1 MIFSFEAGIHHVFEC
16 LGRMVSRVAGIVIIE
31 HLDVIDYVQ
40 TYHIHER
47 EWAPGGL
54 IEYHPGPVN
63 VSVVNKTVGPH
74 VQGFFLYGPP
84 DPVETESQE
93 LFINL
98 QGDHAKGGYD
108 NCIPPEGPGVW
119 FGYRNPQQGRSL
131 CLDTPFNICHIPAI
145 QYLFLLK
152 MLVFTRTFLKRD
164 VNCF

>member
-98 QGDHAKGGYD
+98 QGDHAKGGYEIVSRLKD
-108 NCIPPEGPGVW
+108 LGCGLATAILSRVDRSALTHLST
-119 FGYRNPQQGRSL
+119 FAIFQQ
-131 CLDTPFNICHIPAI
+131 FNI
-145 QYLFLLK
+145 YFY
-152 MLVFTRTFLKRD
+152 
-164 VNCF
+164 